1 MRQVEMEEDALHGGR
16 QGDERDGI
24 HLAGPRFAR
33 CPRGTEA
40 GESPRCGSEAGPR
53 ACGSI
58 VIGVWLPVWCSV
70 PSGRRGWAESHGV
83 AHVIGG
89 RGRVHGGLGIIGHGP
104 SRSRPPWISVVRW
117 EPGLRASGV
126 DEGAK
131 RWSAT
136 ERAAPA
142 DCGPRIVRCST

>member
-70 PSGRRGWAESHGV
+70 PSGRRGWAESR
-83 AHVIGG
+83 GG
-89 RGRVHGGLGIIGHGP
+89 ARDRGAGEGSRRPGHHRARAVTIATTVDLSRALGARTP
-104 SRSRPPWISVVRW
+104 
-117 EPGLRASGV
+117 
-126 DEGAK
+126 
-131 RWSAT
+131 
-136 ERAAPA
+136 
-142 DCGPRIVRCST
+142 C